1 MSFYDRQILPRLVES
16 TCGLSTLWPL
26 RERVC
31 AGLAG
36 TVVELGFGSGL
47 NVEFYPPAVTR
58 VLAVEPSDTAWSRA
72 AERVAVSP
80 VSIERIGLDG
90 EALPSADDSVDAVLS
105 TFTLCTIPDVTAA
118 LAEVRRVLRPGGTLH
133 VLEHG
138 RADDASVYRWQRRLE
153 PIQKRVAGGC
163 HLTRDI
169 PGLLTGAG
177 FEFVELDRF
186 YGAAWPRAYTAMNLG
201 IARAG

>member
-1 MSFYDRQILPRLVES
+1 MSFYDRQILPRLVEC

-26 RERVC
+26 RERGC

-72 AERVAVSP
+72 GERVAASP
-80 VSIERIGLDG
+80 VAIERIGLDG

-133 VLEHG
+133 LLEHG
-138 RADDASVYRWQRRLE
+138 RADDAAVRRWQRRLE

-169 PGLLTGAG
+169 PGLLADTG
-177 FEFVELDRF
+177 FEIVELDRF
-186 YGAAWPRAYTAMNLG
+186 YSAAWPRSYTAMNLG